1 MCLVSFIRHNAFR
14 SEDTE
19 PALSFV
25 CVVDCSHKNIPLCA
39 GEHFPQSSAGASW
52 CVRVRGLARPQETL
66 TRRACRSP
74 IKARLT
80 LRCYRAR

>member
-1 MCLVSFIRHNAFR
+1 MLCVPMCLVSFIRHNAFR

-39 GEHFPQSSAGASW
+39 GEVTFLSFSGD
-52 CVRVRGLARPQETL
+52 LDTFFF
-66 TRRACRSP
+66 
-74 IKARLT
+74 
-80 LRCYRAR
+80 